1 MKKLTIVVDA
11 TSIVNTGGLTH
22 LHEILYHYE
31 EKAHPAIKTIIIIG
45 STKVLNSLPKKDI
58 FKNKTS
64 FLLNSNKFFRLIYQI
79 FLMDFF
85 LKKNADILFSLSGD
99 FIGRFNPVVGMSQNM
114 LLYERKFW
122 SEIKSFKEKTK
133 LFINFKRQQKCFKK
147 SSGII
152 FISNYAKKYISNV
165 LSLTEKK
172 ASVIHHGISERF
184 VFKNNLKK
192 SLKNYSF
199 EDPFKF
205 IYVSTIH
212 VYKNQWN
219 VIEAIANL
227 RDIGYP
233 VSLTLIGSIIY
244 KPSGKRMIS
253 IMKDR
258 DPKNEFINYI
268 EEVEYNKIQNFY
280 SSHDGIIF
288 ASSCEN
294 MPNILIE
301 SMGSG
306 LPVACS
312 EKMPMPEFL
321 GDGGI
326 YFNPTLVESIEQ
338 SLINLLS
345 NLPLLEQR
353 TNNLKKLK
361 NFSWRDTSKK
371 TFSFISN
378 INA

>member
-1 MKKLTIVVDA
+1 MKKLRIAIDA

-22 LHEILYHYE
+22 LYEILNNYE
-31 EKAHPAIKTIIIIG
+31 EKANPAINIIIIIG
-45 STKVLNSLPKKDI
+45 SNKVLNSLPKKNI

-122 SEIKSFKEKTK
+122 GEIKSFKEKAK

-152 FISNYAKKYISNV
+152 FISNYAKKYVSDI

-172 ASVIHHGISERF
+172 TSVIHHGISERF

-199 EDPFKF
+199 ENPFKF
-205 IYVSTIH
+205 IYVSTVH

-227 RDIGYP
+227 RDIGQP

-306 LPVACS
+306 LPIACS

-321 GDGGI
+321 GDDGI
-326 YFNPTLVESIEQ
+326 YFNPTLIESIQEA
-338 SLINLLS
+338 LINLIR
-345 NLPLLEQR
+345 NLPLIEKR

-378 INA
+378 IKK